1 MRTREVSHKDETI
14 KSLSC
19 RTNNNRPYGLK
30 APSLCL
36 PVAGIRAARG
46 STAEQ
51 HQNTEDEQAAWL
63 STEDLGLA
71 EEDKLHS
78 TRWREPRLAALVW
91 NWAVQTPRSFLH
103 ALPAY
108 LNSGPPPVN
117 LSPEQAEPNPDQQ
130 TGRILEI
137 RYTHKKR
144 GVLQWLNPFMIQPSF
159 GWFVYN
165 SLSTTLHNN
174 FLQVTERNNFPQI
187 PERKTKGTHYYYEIM
202 LLGLWSTGFPVCLCA
217 SQVPKVRSNAHCQL
231 KGEGCE

>member
-36 PVAGIRAARG
+36 PMAGIRAARG

-71 EEDKLHS
+71 AEDKLHS

-108 LNSGPPPVN
+108 LNSGSPPVN
-117 LSPEQAEPNPDQQ
+117 LSPEQAEPTQISKWEESWRYD
-130 TGRILEI
+130 THI
-137 RYTHKKR
+137 RNEEFCSD
-144 GVLQWLNPFMIQPSF
+144 W
-159 GWFVYN
+159 
-165 SLSTTLHNN
+165 
-174 FLQVTERNNFPQI
+174 I
-187 PERKTKGTHYYYEIM
+187 P
-202 LLGLWSTGFPVCLCA
+202 LWSN
-217 SQVPKVRSNAHCQL
+217 QVLGDLFTTAYLLHFVTISFK
-231 KGEGCE
+231 